1 MIKIT
6 PGGPMSGEEGEV
18 APPPGEAHTAVVK
31 EEVSLHV
38 VCRAYIAHQ
47 PNCMYALFFFS
58 KFYVASFPGLHPDF
72 IL

>member
-18 APPPGEAHTAVVK
+18 APPPGEAHTPVVK

-38 VCRAYIAHQ
+38 VIHSTQTY
-47 PNCMYALFFFS
+47 NCMHALSFFLS
-58 KFYVASFPGLHPDF
+58 ST
-72 IL
+72 

>member
-18 APPPGEAHTAVVK
+18 APPPGEAHTAVAK

-38 VCRAYIAHQ
+38 E
-47 PNCMYALFFFS
+47 
-58 KFYVASFPGLHPDF
+58 
-72 IL
+72 